1 MSCLIQFYYRPKMA
15 STSRVLNG
23 SPFSMFFQSLL
34 PSFNMQPPVDG
45 APIAGVAPRPQVD
58 DGAVAGIFND

>member
-1 MSCLIQFYYRPKMA
+1 MA

-34 PSFNMQPPVDG
+34 PSFNMQPPAEG
-45 APIAGVAPRPQVD
+45 APNVAGIAPRPQNAE
-58 DGAVAGIFND
+58 GAAAGNFNGFPV